1 MGLCFLRLAAQL
13 KHYGSCGHVIIH
25 LVEGVKCVG
34 DLSVRFLWFNIVQK
48 MTVSVSWHV
57 LMHYGF
63 VVQRGNL

>member
-1 MGLCFLRLAAQL
+1 MLETFLLDFC
-13 KHYGSCGHVIIH
+13 GSTY
-25 LVEGVKCVG
+25 
-34 DLSVRFLWFNIVQK
+34 IVQK